1 MGAGGFGG
9 GIDPQDIFKMFM
21 SQGGMGHSHSHMG
34 GGRGGHPGGFR
45 FTF

>member
-1 MGAGGFGG
+1 MGAGFGG
-9 GIDPQDIFKMFM
+9 GIDPQDIFQMFM
-21 SQGGMGHSHSHMG
+21 SQGGMGHSHMG